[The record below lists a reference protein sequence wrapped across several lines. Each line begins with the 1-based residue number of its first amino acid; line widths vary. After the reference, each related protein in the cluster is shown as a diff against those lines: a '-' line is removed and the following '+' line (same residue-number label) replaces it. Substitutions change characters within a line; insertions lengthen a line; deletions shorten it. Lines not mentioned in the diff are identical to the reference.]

1 MSRPKLNI
9 EFATP
14 DDAAAIVRVR
24 NEAAK
29 VLTKN
34 FGPGFWSHEV
44 TESSVIHGFKSAK
57 ILVVRT
63 RSRVIASL
71 RLATKKPW
79 AIDPAHFT
87 PVSRPIYLV
96 DMAVI
101 PAEQRQG
108 VGRALLGE
116 AVKVAWDWPGDS
128 VRLDAFDSPAGAG
141 EFYAKCGFEHRGRA
155 IYRGNPLVYFELLRE
170 D

>member
-1 MSRPKLNI
+1 MSKPKLKI
-9 EFATP
+9 ELATP

-24 NEAAK
+24 NDAAQ

-34 FGPGFWSHEV
+34 FGTGFWSHEV
-44 TESSVIHGFKSAK
+44 SESSVIHGFKSAK
-57 ILVVRT
+57 ILVVRA
-63 RSRVIASL
+63 RNRVIASV

-79 AIDPAHFT
+79 AIDPGYFT

-101 PAEQRQG
+101 PAKQRQG
-108 VGRALLGE
+108 IGRALVNE
-116 AVKVAWDWPGDS
+116 AVQVAWEWPGDS

-141 EFYAKCGFEHRGRA
+141 AFYAKCGFENRGHTE
-155 IYRGNPLVYFELLRE
+155 YRGNPLIYFELLRA